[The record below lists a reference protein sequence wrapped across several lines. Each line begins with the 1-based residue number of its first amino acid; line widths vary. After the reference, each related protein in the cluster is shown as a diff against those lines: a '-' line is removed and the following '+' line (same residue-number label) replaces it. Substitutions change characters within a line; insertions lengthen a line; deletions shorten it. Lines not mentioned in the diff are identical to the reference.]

1 MDQADQCLGIVGQI
15 GSFPIDQKNRI
26 LSAQPLYGKYIEFMS
41 FSQGLIQGMNMGQ
54 VHGQRKRRRI
64 VVRRHKVEQ
73 VGLVCFIDDAD
84 GGIGRLQEL
93 IYDTAGI
100 ISLGSGTKWNVL
112 KKAKHRNNFL
122 KNSFANSG

>member
-1 MDQADQCLGIVGQI
+1 
-15 GSFPIDQKNRI
+15 
-26 LSAQPLYGKYIEFMS
+26 
-41 FSQGLIQGMNMGQ
+41 MGQ

-64 VVRRHKVEQ
+64 VVGRHKVEQ

-112 KKAKHRNNFL
+112 KKANICAFEKLLFAFRIGIWKIFPEQQIRHDQIEIFFHDGKIL
-122 KNSFANSG
+122 KIVNHAVGGASEYQIQLIVYQQLQ